1 VVLAS
6 STEHSELMLRTKEE
20 LLATRPPMDDPKIRA
35 DMVFYETPKGGA
47 VFSVGSIAWYGA
59 LPHHGWDNDIARIT
73 ANVVR
78 RFAHPEPLAPPI
90 V

>member
-1 VVLAS
+1 
-6 STEHSELMLRTKEE
+6 MLRTKEE

-78 RFAHPEPLAPPI
+78 RFADPEPLAPPI
-90 V
+90 A